1 MKNPRASEKRQK
13 RSKSDRYFLVEPGA
27 ASEGVVAL
35 GGSEFHHCVHV
46 SRVRPGDVVKLL
58 DGRGCTYEA
67 RMRRIG
73 AREAWFD
80 VISCRTEREM
90 PPVDIA
96 LGIIKAP
103 RFDLAVEKCTEL
115 GVRRLIPFASERS
128 VWRGGAAEAGRAVE
142 RMRRKILA
150 SCKQSGQPY
159 FPGIDA
165 PVDFEAL
172 VERLGSYA
180 AAFLAE
186 QHCEEGASALVSD
199 AGNGPVLGIVGPEG
213 GLTPGERAGLVAGGA
228 VPVSLGPF
236 RLRGET
242 AAICLAYRLMA
253 CLPRGYGNGG

>member
-1 MKNPRASEKRQK
+1 
-13 RSKSDRYFLVEPGA
+13 
-27 ASEGVVAL
+27 
-35 GGSEFHHCVHV
+35 
-46 SRVRPGDVVKLL
+46 
-58 DGRGCTYEA
+58 
-67 RMRRIG
+67 MRRIG

-96 LGIIKAP
+96 IGIIKAP

-165 PVDFEAL
+165 PVGFEAL

-186 QHCEEGASALVSD
+186 QHCEEGAPARVSD

-242 AAICLAYRLMA
+242 AAICLAYRLIA
-253 CLPRGYGNGG
+253 CLPRDTGSGADAGPRS

>member
-1 MKNPRASEKRQK
+1 
-13 RSKSDRYFLVEPGA
+13 VEPGA
-27 ASEGVVAL
+27 AAEGVVVL
-35 GGSEFHHCVHV
+35 EGPEFHHCVRV

-73 AREAWFD
+73 AREAWLD
-80 VISCRTEREM
+80 VISCRKEHE
-90 PPVDIA
+90 PPLVDIA

-128 VWRGGAAEAGRAVE
+128 VWRGGSAEAGRALA
-142 RMRRKILA
+142 RMRRKMVA
-150 SCKQSGQPY
+150 SCKQSGQPF

-172 VERLGSYA
+172 VERLGSYTA
-180 AAFLAE
+180 VFLAE
-186 QHCEEGASALVSD
+186 QHPPEGSSEHVSD

-253 CLPRGYGNGG
+253 CPRAHTGTGVEIGGRVS